1 MLDKVLN
8 LLLYCVCSTE
18 FIVKSAVSKT
28 LLYTSNLF
36 FKTPFDGN
44 YFYVKNIQG
53 KQLAI
58 SVVFRHGN
66 ETLQN
71 CPGNLWQLY

>member
-8 LLLYCVCSTE
+8 LLLYCVSNNDKISLNLQFQKLC
-18 FIVKSAVSKT
+18 
-28 LLYTSNLF
+28 TSNLF

-44 YFYVKNIQG
+44 YFYVKKNIQG
-53 KQLAI
+53 KQLAV

-71 CPGNLWQLY
+71 CPGNL